1 MIVLSVVREVVHAL
15 EWAYIW
21 VEFEFDF
28 CLYLECERSNRCRPK
43 EEDDDNLESVATQ
56 ERSEFVKNE
65 RLVLVELL

>member
-21 VEFEFDF
+21 EEVVFDL
-28 CLYLECERSNRCRPK
+28 CLYLECEGSNRRRPK